1 MAANPRLQAVPES
14 LARVR
19 NKHADFLFHRRA
31 GLSAG
36 TQKEASQAVIL
47 VYRDVE
53 AGPFRG
59 EVFEGTEI
67 KVRLDDDIQ
76 RGAFGLTADKTSK
89 ATGTDDRASGTGR
102 RGTRGADPHV
112 ANALRNAYQ
121 QAVSEDVPQEFLD
134 LLGKLS

>member
-1 MAANPRLQAVPES
+1 
-14 LARVR
+14 
-19 NKHADFLFHRRA
+19 
-31 GLSAG
+31 
-36 TQKEASQAVIL
+36 
-47 VYRDVE
+47 
-53 AGPFRG
+53 
-59 EVFEGTEI
+59 
-67 KVRLDDDIQ
+67 VRLDDDIQ

-89 ATGTDDRASGTGR
+89 ATGSNNRASGTTGK

>member
-1 MAANPRLQAVPES
+1 MPTFCFIVARDFPPELKRKHPKPS
-14 LARVR
+14 LYVVVAT
-19 NKHADFLFHRRA
+19 
-31 GLSAG
+31 G
-36 TQKEASQAVIL
+36 Q
-47 VYRDVE
+47 
-53 AGPFRG
+53 GPFRG
-59 EVFEGTEI
+59 EVFEGTET

-89 ATGTDDRASGTGR
+89 ATGSDNRASGTGK
-102 RGTRGADPHV
+102 RGARGADPHV